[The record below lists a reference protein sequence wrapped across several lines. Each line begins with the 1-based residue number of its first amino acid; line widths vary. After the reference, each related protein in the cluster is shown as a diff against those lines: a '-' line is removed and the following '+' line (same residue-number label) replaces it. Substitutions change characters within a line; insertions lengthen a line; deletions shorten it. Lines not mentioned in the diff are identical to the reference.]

1 MRLKLIPKNEQELS
15 KLFVLIFPLTLLLA
29 SSTSFLK
36 DAYFTF
42 ANLIP
47 NNKIFNYGFLDTLHY
62 QATYGVL
69 FATCICL
76 SFTYLFSKSLG
87 RIAILFPLLFLTLL
101 GLVGTEFLDLVLSFF
116 YQDRINV
123 VGNSSLLIIL
133 KLLVGFGLFSL
144 ASLNL
149 LAKREASIFVS
160 AQFIYGAIVF
170 YFISLLISRSE
181 LIVFTDSLM
190 IKSLHTSMYIYVCVS
205 FVFLSIVHFLMT
217 KPLGATLFNKTL
229 TAITFWG
236 FLFLLPWTNFKY
248 YFGSVIPNWL
258 ENVSIYLSLSLSI
271 PLLAFAV
278 NYVKTIQTKEDEGNK
293 SSSLMSFSVII
304 FLITNLLHIIS
315 SFENILPLVGLTN
328 FQNVIN
334 QGYIGS
340 LIFASISFVY
350 YLIPKVF
357 GRLVKY
363 SRLEDLV
370 FSGLKFMYPVLLIN
384 NFLIGVNSGYSW
396 NAGANAGS
404 PTIYGEGFSLLL
416 DVVGINY
423 SANTFI
429 SLLLMVL
436 SFLFFISIARSISS
450 GDVTT
455 VEEMVYSN
463 E

>member
-29 SSTSFLK
+29 SLTSFLK

-69 FATCICL
+69 FATCFCL

-87 RIAILFPLLFLTLL
+87 RIAILFPFLFLTLL

-123 VGNSSLLIIL
+123 IGNSSLLIIL
-133 KLLVGFGLFSL
+133 KLLVGFGLFGL

-304 FLITNLLHIIS
+304 FLITNLLHIVS

-404 PTIYGEGFSLLL
+404 PTIYGEGFSLLWG
-416 DVVGINY
+416 VVGINY

>member
-1 MRLKLIPKNEQELS
+1 
-15 KLFVLIFPLTLLLA
+15 
-29 SSTSFLK
+29 
-36 DAYFTF
+36 
-42 ANLIP
+42 
-47 NNKIFNYGFLDTLHY
+47 
-62 QATYGVL
+62 
-69 FATCICL
+69 
-76 SFTYLFSKSLG
+76 
-87 RIAILFPLLFLTLL
+87 
-101 GLVGTEFLDLVLSFF
+101 
-116 YQDRINV
+116 
-123 VGNSSLLIIL
+123 
-133 KLLVGFGLFSL
+133 
-144 ASLNL
+144 
-149 LAKREASIFVS
+149 
-160 AQFIYGAIVF
+160 
-170 YFISLLISRSE
+170 
-181 LIVFTDSLM
+181 
-190 IKSLHTSMYIYVCVS
+190 
-205 FVFLSIVHFLMT
+205 MT

-258 ENVSIYLSLSLSI
+258 ENVSIYLSLSLLI

-278 NYVKTIQTKEDEGNK
+278 NYVKTIQTKEGKGNK

-363 SRLEDLV
+363 SRLEDFV

-404 PTIYGEGFSLLL
+404 PTIYGEGFSLLWN
-416 DVVGINY
+416 VVGINY